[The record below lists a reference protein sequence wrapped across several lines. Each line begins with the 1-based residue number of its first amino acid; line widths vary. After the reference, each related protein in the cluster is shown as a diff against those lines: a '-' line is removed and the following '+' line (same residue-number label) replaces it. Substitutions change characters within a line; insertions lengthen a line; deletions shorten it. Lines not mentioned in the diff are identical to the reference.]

1 MFWVNFM
8 DKVTNSTLPTIILL
22 SVVWTILAVALL
34 FIKHQLKKEKIDKIK
49 EANRAEK
56 EHLSKEIDDL
66 AVYVSKLPRS
76 RDIIREYR
84 IEEKDLE

>member
-1 MFWVNFM
+1 M
-8 DKVTNSTLPTIILL
+8 DKVTNSILPTIILL

-34 FIKHQLKKEKIDKIK
+34 FIKYQLKKEKIDRIK
-49 EANRAEK
+49 EANIAEK

-66 AVYVSKLPRS
+66 AIYVSKLPRS

-84 IEEKDLE
+84 TENKDLE